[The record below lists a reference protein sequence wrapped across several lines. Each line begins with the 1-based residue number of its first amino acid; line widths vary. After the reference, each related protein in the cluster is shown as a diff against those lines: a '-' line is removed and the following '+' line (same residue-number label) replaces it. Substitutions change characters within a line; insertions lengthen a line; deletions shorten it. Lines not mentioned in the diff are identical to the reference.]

1 MPENLRKITALLLIL
16 ILGAVHLTIDL
27 AHRHLAPPEKS
38 PVAQIQPPGPKLQN
52 GPPLCLACFFA
63 HAQQSLH
70 CDPAV
75 TVDRPPAFVVPVTT
89 PPLFSQFQNTP
100 CRNRAPPA

>member
-1 MPENLRKITALLLIL
+1 MPENIRKITAFMLIL
-16 ILGAVHLTIDL
+16 ILGVVHLTIDL

-38 PVAQIQPPGPKLQN
+38 PATQIQLPGSKLQN
-52 GPPLCLACFFA
+52 GPPLCPACFFA

-70 CDPAV
+70 CDLAF
-75 TVDRPPAFVVPVTT
+75 TVDRPPVVVVHVTT
-89 PPLFSQFQNTP
+89 ARLFSQFQNIP